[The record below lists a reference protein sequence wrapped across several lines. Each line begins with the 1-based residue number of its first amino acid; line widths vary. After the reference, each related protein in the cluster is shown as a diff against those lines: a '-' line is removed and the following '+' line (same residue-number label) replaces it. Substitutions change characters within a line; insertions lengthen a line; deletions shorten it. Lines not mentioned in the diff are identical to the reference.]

1 MSVNCSDT
9 TAYEDKCTM
18 GEPGTWSVMGC
29 QEADG

>member
-1 MSVNCSDT
+1 MSVNRSDT

-18 GEPGTWSVMGC
+18 GEPETWSVMGC